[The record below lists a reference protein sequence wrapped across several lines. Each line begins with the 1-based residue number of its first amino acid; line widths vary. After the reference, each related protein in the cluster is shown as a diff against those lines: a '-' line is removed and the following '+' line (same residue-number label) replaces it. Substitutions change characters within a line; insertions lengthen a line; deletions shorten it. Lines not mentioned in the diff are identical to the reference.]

1 MIEGM
6 KMRKWTPYLLLIPTF
21 IIIVLFIYIPAEY
34 SIKASMQR
42 ILPFGRG
49 TSYIGFTN
57 FLKLFSNADYL
68 YSVRFTILYVTV
80 TVGIAIILSF
90 LIALLLVKKIPGV
103 KLFRTLLFVPYA
115 ISPAIAG
122 ALWTFL
128 LNPIVGHVSYFFQ
141 ALFGI
146 QVEWLTS
153 KPYAFYAV
161 VFASVWKTLPFNMI
175 FYIASIQDVPEEILE
190 SAIIEGASTLN
201 RTWKIIFPLVSPITF
216 YLVIMNIVTMMFS
229 SFAIIDVMTKGG
241 PGQYTTNMI
250 YRLYLD
256 AFYFQ
261 KAGIASAQSVILIA
275 IMIVVTLIYFKFGER
290 HVHYQ

>member
-1 MIEGM
+1 M
-6 KMRKWTPYLLLIPTF
+6 KMHKWTPYWLLLPTF
-21 IIIVLFIYIPAEY
+21 IIIVLFIYVPAEY
-34 SIKASMQR
+34 SLMASMQK

-49 TSYIGFTN
+49 TRYVGLNN
-57 FLKLFSNADYL
+57 FYQIFSDADYL
-68 YSVRFTILYVTV
+68 YSVRFTVLYVTV
-80 TVGIAIILSF
+80 TVTATILLSF

-103 KLFRTLLFVPYA
+103 KLFRTLIFVPYA
-115 ISPAIAG
+115 ISPAISG

-141 ALFGI
+141 VLLGL

-153 KPYAFYAV
+153 KPFAFYAV

-175 FYIASIQDVPEEILE
+175 FYMASIQDVPDEILE
-190 SAIIEGASTLN
+190 SATIDGAGTFTRN
-201 RTWKIIFPLVSPITF
+201 WKIIFPLVSPITF
-216 YLVIMNIVTMMFS
+216 YLVIMNIVAMMFS

-261 KAGIASAQSVILIA
+261 KAGVASAQSVILIA

-290 HVHYQ
+290 RVHYQ

>member
-1 MIEGM
+1 
-6 KMRKWTPYLLLIPTF
+6 MRKWTPYLLLIPTF

-49 TSYIGFTN
+49 TSYIGLTN

-80 TVGIAIILSF
+80 TVGIAIIFSF

-103 KLFRTLLFVPYA
+103 KLFRTLIFVPYA

-141 ALFGI
+141 ALEAADELKKENISIEIIDMYSIKPFDKKNLLNSI
-146 QVEWLTS
+146 SKTEALLVVEDHQKRNGLGYELSNFCLKNRPVPFDNLGLNDT
-153 KPYAFYAV
+153 
-161 VFASVWKTLPFNMI
+161 FA
-175 FYIASIQDVPEEILE
+175 E
-190 SAIIEGASTLN
+190 SGN
-201 RTWKIIFPLVSPITF
+201 YYKIIDKYGISKKT
-216 YLVIMNIVTMMFS
+216 
-229 SFAIIDVMTKGG
+229 
-241 PGQYTTNMI
+241 
-250 YRLYLD
+250 
-256 AFYFQ
+256 YF
-261 KAGIASAQSVILIA
+261 L
-275 IMIVVTLIYFKFGER
+275 
-290 HVHYQ
+290 